1 MLGSSG
7 IIYHKEH
14 KTTNKEIKMGQM
26 MIKYPFNLVTISE
39 MYWKNE
45 NFLML
50 VLFSMATLAN
60 IMLFLATITAPF
72 FILKGML

>member
-1 MLGSSG
+1 
-7 IIYHKEH
+7 
-14 KTTNKEIKMGQM
+14 

-50 VLFSMATLAN
+50 VLFSIATLAN

>member
-1 MLGSSG
+1 
-7 IIYHKEH
+7 
-14 KTTNKEIKMGQM
+14 MGQM
-26 MIKYPFNLVTISE
+26 MIKYPFNLVTISQ
-39 MYWKNE
+39 MYWAKE

-50 VLFSMATLAN
+50 VLFSAAILAN

>member
-1 MLGSSG
+1 
-7 IIYHKEH
+7 
-14 KTTNKEIKMGQM
+14 MGQM
-26 MIKYPFNLVTISE
+26 LIKYPFNLVTISE

-50 VLFSMATLAN
+50 VLFSIATLAN

>member
-1 MLGSSG
+1 
-7 IIYHKEH
+7 
-14 KTTNKEIKMGQM
+14 MGQM
-26 MIKYPFNLVTISE
+26 MIKYPFNLVKLSE

-50 VLFSMATLAN
+50 VLFSIATLAN
-60 IMLFLATITAPF
+60 IMLFLATLAAPF

>member
-1 MLGSSG
+1 
-7 IIYHKEH
+7 
-14 KTTNKEIKMGQM
+14 MGQM